1 MAGSIPQDFIR
12 EIVDTTDIVSL
23 IDGYL
28 PLKRKGKD
36 HWGICPFCDDG
47 KNPSFSVSEQK
58 QFFYCFKCRATGNVI
73 GFLQSHQGFD
83 FVESIEA
90 LASKAGLEVPY
101 ESSQTPNKER
111 DPLLDCMKAA
121 SEIFEKNLNEN
132 DSAEKIRKYIRQE
145 RKISPEMCKK
155 YSIGYSLNSWDS
167 LSEQLKKKGFSE
179 EILIKAGL
187 AKKNKEA
194 KLFDVFRDRLMFP
207 IKDRKGRVVGFGGR
221 VMNPDDQP
229 KYLNTGDTPIF
240 QKGKELYGLFEAL
253 EVRRDLN
260 KLFVVEGYMDT
271 VAMSEHGL
279 RNSVATLGIATNRF
293 HVQKLLQL
301 VNEIIFCFDG
311 DDAGRGAAWG
321 ALKNVLPAVIDGT
334 EIKFLFLPEGEDP
347 ASLLEKESVE
357 DFKKRINEAKLL
369 SEYFIEKLTQT
380 FDVTSLEKKA
390 SLASKAMGHLSSMQE
405 SSIKKLLE
413 SEVSSITGLDKD
425 DIKTHSQSSSYKRK
439 SSRIKK
445 DATETKEERVFQQTG
460 LGSKILNVILAYPF
474 LASEIKNL
482 ERFEGF
488 REPEVGLMIEVA
500 KYFLSDPKLGIS
512 DLLSNIDPDSASFIG
527 TLISTS
533 PTIEEKNAL
542 AYLEDCLSLLK
553 KSDSISRIIEL
564 KEVYKNNGLSEDETF
579 ELQQHLLS
587 NIDKLEEPERKLLR
601 DLSQKTN

>member
-1 MAGSIPQDFIR
+1 MAGSIPEDFIR
-12 EIVDTTDIVSL
+12 EIVDTTNIVSL
-23 IDGYL
+23 VDGYL
-28 PLKRKGKD
+28 PLKKKGKD

-58 QFFYCFKCRATGNVI
+58 QFYYCFKCRATGNVI

-83 FVESIEA
+83 FVESVEA

-101 ESSQTPNKER
+101 ESSQASNNQR
-111 DPLLDCMKAA
+111 DPLLDCMKTA
-121 SEIFEKNLNEN
+121 SDIFEKNLKEN
-132 DSAEKIRKYIRQE
+132 NSAEKTRKYIQRE
-145 RKISPEMCKK
+145 RKISSEICKK
-155 YSIGYSLNSWDS
+155 YSIGYSLNSWDA
-167 LSEQLKKKGFSE
+167 LNEELKKQGISE
-179 EILIKAGL
+179 ELVIKAGL
-187 AKKNKEA
+187 AKRNKEG
-194 KLFDVFRDRLMFP
+194 KLYDVFRDRLMFP
-207 IKDRKGRVVGFGGR
+207 IKDKKGRVVGFGGR

-240 QKGKELYGLFEAL
+240 QKGKELYGLYEAL
-253 EVRRDLN
+253 EVRKDL
-260 KLFVVEGYMDT
+260 KQLFVVEGYMDT
-271 VAMSEHGL
+271 VAMSEHGM

-293 HVQKLLQL
+293 HVQRLLQ
-301 VNEIIFCFDG
+301 VVDEIIFCFDG

-321 ALKNVLPAVIDGT
+321 ALKNVLPVVVDGT

-357 DFKKRINEAKLL
+357 EFKKRVDKAKLL

-380 FDVTSLEKKA
+380 FELTSLEKKA
-390 SLASKAMGHLSSMQE
+390 SLASKAMGHLASMQE

-425 DIKTHSQSSSYKRK
+425 DIKTHHQSSSNQRK

-445 DATETKEERVFQQTG
+445 DLSETKEERVFQQTG

-474 LASEIKNL
+474 LASEIKDL
-482 ERFEGF
+482 ERFERF
-488 REPEVGLMIEVA
+488 IEPEVRLMLEVIE
-500 KYFLSDPKLGIS
+500 YFTSNPKLGIS

-542 AYLEDCLSLLK
+542 VYLEDCLSLLK

-587 NIDKLEEPERKLLR
+587 NIEKLEEPEKKLLR
-601 DLSQKTN
+601 DLSRKAN

>member
-1 MAGSIPQDFIR
+1 MAGSIPNDFIR
-12 EIVDTTDIVSL
+12 EIVDITDIVSL
-23 IDGYL
+23 VDGYL
-28 PLKRKGKD
+28 PLKKKGKD

-58 QFFYCFKCRATGNVI
+58 QFYYCFRCRATGNVI
-73 GFLQSHQGFD
+73 GFLQSHQGLD

-90 LASKAGLEVPY
+90 LAAKAGLEVPY
-101 ESSQTPNKER
+101 QSNQAPNKER

-121 SEIFEKNLNEN
+121 SNIFERNLNEH
-132 DSAEKIRKYIRQE
+132 DSAERTRIYLKEDRR
-145 RKISPEMCKK
+145 ISPEICKK

-167 LSEQLKKKGFSE
+167 LYKELKKNGFSE

-187 AKKNKEA
+187 AKKNKES

-221 VMNPDDQP
+221 VMNPEDQP

-253 EVRRDLN
+253 EVRKDLN

-321 ALKNVLPAVIDGT
+321 ALKNVLPAVVDGT

-357 DFKKRINEAKLL
+357 EFKKRIKGAKLL

-380 FDVTSLEKKA
+380 FDLTSLEKKA
-390 SLASKAMGHLSSMQE
+390 TLASKAMEHLASMQE

-413 SEVSSITGLDKD
+413 GEVSNITGLDKD
-425 DIKTHSQSSSYKRK
+425 DIKTHSQSSGFQRK
-439 SSRIKK
+439 TPKIRK
-445 DATETKEERVFQQTG
+445 DLTETKEERVFQQTG

-474 LASEIKNL
+474 LASEIKDL
-482 ERFEGF
+482 ERFKVF
-488 REPEVGLMIEVA
+488 KEPEVGLMIEVVQ
-500 KYFLSDPKLGIS
+500 YFLSDPKLGIS

-553 KSDSISRIIEL
+553 KSDSISRILEL
-564 KEVYKNNGLSEDETF
+564 KEIYTNKGLSDDETF

-587 NIDKLEEPERKLLR
+587 NIDKLEEPEIELLKN
-601 DLSQKTN
+601 LSQKAN

>member
-83 FVESIEA
+83 FIESIEA

-101 ESSQTPNKER
+101 QSSQTPNKER
-111 DPLLDCMKAA
+111 DPLLDCMKVA
-121 SEIFEKNLNEN
+121 SEIFEKNLSEN
-132 DSAEKIRKYIRQE
+132 DSAERTRKYIRQE

-167 LSEQLKKKGFSE
+167 LNEQLKKKGFSE

-187 AKKNKEA
+187 AKNNKEA
-194 KLFDVFRDRLMFP
+194 KLYDVFRDRLMFP

-321 ALKNVLPAVIDGT
+321 ALKNVLPAVVDGT

-357 DFKKRINEAKLL
+357 DFKKRVNDAKLL

-380 FDVTSLEKKA
+380 IDVTSLEKKA
-390 SLASKAMGHLSSMQE
+390 SLASKAMGHLASMQE

-413 SEVSSITGLDKD
+413 SEVSNITGLDKD

-445 DATETKEERVFQQTG
+445 EATETKEERVFQQTG

-488 REPEVGLMIEVA
+488 KEPEVRLMVEVVR
-500 KYFLSDPKLGIS
+500 YFLSDPKLGIS

-564 KEVYKNNGLSEDETF
+564 KQIYKNNGLSEDETF

-601 DLSQKTN
+601 DLSRKTN

>member
-23 IDGYL
+23 VDGYL

-73 GFLQSHQGFD
+73 GFLQSHQGLD

-90 LASKAGLEVPY
+90 LAAKAGLEVPY
-101 ESSQTPNKER
+101 ESSQTPNKQR
-111 DPLLDCMKAA
+111 DPLLECMKAA
-121 SEIFEKNLNEN
+121 SDIFERNLSEN
-132 DSAEKIRKYIRQE
+132 DSAEKTRKYIKE
-145 RKISPEMCKK
+145 DRKISPEICKK

-167 LSEQLKKKGFSE
+167 LNEELKKKGFSE
-179 EILIKAGL
+179 EVVILAGL
-187 AKKNKEA
+187 AKKNKEG
-194 KLFDVFRDRLMFP
+194 KLYDVFRDRLMFP

-253 EVRRDLN
+253 EVRKDLN

-321 ALKNVLPAVIDGT
+321 ALKNVLPVVADGT

-347 ASLLEKESVE
+347 ASLLEKGSAE
-357 DFKKRINEAKLL
+357 DFKKRVKDAKLL
-369 SEYFIEKLTQT
+369 SEYFIQQLTQT
-380 FDVTSLEKKA
+380 FELTSLEKKA
-390 SLASKAMGHLSSMQE
+390 SLASKAMSLLASMQE

-413 SEVSSITGLDKD
+413 SEVSNITGLDKD
-425 DIKTHSQSSSYKRK
+425 DIKTHNQSSNNQRK

-445 DATETKEERVFQQTG
+445 DVPETKEERVFQQTG

-474 LASEIKNL
+474 LVSEIEEL

-488 REPEVGLMIEVA
+488 IEPEVRLMLEVV
-500 KYFLSDPKLGIS
+500 KYFTSNPKLGIS

-564 KEVYKNNGLSEDETF
+564 KEIYKNNGLSEDETF

-601 DLSQKTN
+601 DLSQKTS

>member
-73 GFLQSHQGFD
+73 GFLQSHQGLD

-90 LASKAGLEVPY
+90 LAAKAGLEVPY
-101 ESSQTPNKER
+101 ESSQTPNKQR
-111 DPLLDCMKAA
+111 DPLLECMKAA
-121 SEIFEKNLNEN
+121 SDIFERNLSEN
-132 DSAEKIRKYIRQE
+132 DSAEKTRKYIKE
-145 RKISPEMCKK
+145 DRKISPEICKK

-167 LSEQLKKKGFSE
+167 LNEELKKKGFSE
-179 EILIKAGL
+179 EVVILAGL
-187 AKKNKEA
+187 AKKNKEG
-194 KLFDVFRDRLMFP
+194 KLYDVFRDRLMFP

-253 EVRRDLN
+253 EVRKDLD

-321 ALKNVLPAVIDGT
+321 ALKNVLPAVVDGT

-357 DFKKRINEAKLL
+357 DFKNRISDAKLL

-390 SLASKAMGHLSSMQE
+390 SLASKAMSHLASMQE

-413 SEVSSITGLDKD
+413 TEVSNITGLDKD
-425 DIKTHSQSSSYKRK
+425 DIKTHSQSSSIRRK
-439 SSRIKK
+439 SPRIRQ
-445 DATETKEERVFQQTG
+445 DVTETKEERAFQQTG

-474 LASEIKNL
+474 LAKEIKDL
-482 ERFEGF
+482 EKFEGF
-488 REPEVGLMIEVA
+488 IEPEVGLMVEVA
-500 KYFLSDPKLGIS
+500 RYFISDPKLGIS
-512 DLLSNIDPDSASFIG
+512 DLLSNLDSDSASFIG

-533 PTIEEKNAL
+533 PAIEEKNAL

-553 KSDSISRIIEL
+553 KSDSISRILEL
-564 KEVYKNNGLSEDETF
+564 KEIYENNGLSDDETF

-587 NIDKLEEPERKLLR
+587 NIEKLEEPERKLLK
-601 DLSQKTN
+601 DLSQKAN